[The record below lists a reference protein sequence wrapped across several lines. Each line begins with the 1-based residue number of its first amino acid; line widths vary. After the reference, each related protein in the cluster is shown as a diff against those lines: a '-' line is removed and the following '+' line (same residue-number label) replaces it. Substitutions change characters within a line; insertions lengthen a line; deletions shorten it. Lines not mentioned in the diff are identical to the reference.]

1 MLLQTRRD
9 RPEFS
14 TLFCCAVENFPLVP
28 LARKNGRTLFAPTQ
42 NQSIFCFVGE
52 RRNFCITE
60 IRRHVFIGI
69 AKQKRNSCQSTS
81 SFENQ
86 YLSVIRLVAILSSAD
101 LDTRAHCRSYNYA
114 LKVLTLSS
122 GWLSLYN
129 SVDKCVEVLLELL
142 NTE

>member
-1 MLLQTRRD
+1 MGIYKKGTYA
-9 RPEFS
+9 FS
-14 TLFCCAVENFPLVP
+14 TSPS
-28 LARKNGRTLFAPTQ
+28 K
-42 NQSIFCFVGE
+42 I
-52 RRNFCITE
+52 
-60 IRRHVFIGI
+60 
-69 AKQKRNSCQSTS
+69 
-81 SFENQ
+81 Q
-86 YLSVIRLVAILSSAD
+86 YLSVIRLVAVLSSAD

>member
-1 MLLQTRRD
+1 MQIFEHGWFKLWEYIKKGLMRNAQ
-9 RPEFS
+9 
-14 TLFCCAVENFPLVP
+14 VP
-28 LARKNGRTLFAPTQ
+28 KKSNIDG
-42 NQSIFCFVGE
+42 
-52 RRNFCITE
+52 
-60 IRRHVFIGI
+60 
-69 AKQKRNSCQSTS
+69 
-81 SFENQ
+81 
-86 YLSVIRLVAILSSAD
+86 IRLVAVLSSAD